1 MDDTRLPLLRGTTL
15 TLTHIV
21 ETPLTTILFASHNLA
36 DNNTTRNQ
44 HTTQTSHSTTSPTM
58 STPKKVLIVV
68 SDAHSFPLYNTGS
81 EGKTISQDS
90 GYFLM
95 ELAKPLQKIL
105 DAGHEV
111 TFASPEGKEPQPDPL
126 STSLL
131 AFVGNFYERQRETA
145 LIERMK
151 RENGF
156 SSPRKFSSISD
167 DELASYAGVFI
178 PGGHAP
184 LSDLGDNAD
193 LGRLLSH
200 FHENQK
206 PTAAI
211 CHGPWAFLST
221 KYGPKGEFAY
231 KGYKLTAW
239 SDAEERMME
248 TMLRGEIEKV
258 EGTLREHGADMQQ
271 GVAKSMGSI
280 TVDREVATG
289 DNPMAANALGDKFL
303 EMLAVK

>member
-1 MDDTRLPLLRGTTL
+1 MP
-15 TLTHIV
+15 
-21 ETPLTTILFASHNLA
+21 
-36 DNNTTRNQ
+36 
-44 HTTQTSHSTTSPTM
+44 ST
-58 STPKKVLIVV
+58 KKILIVV

-81 EGKTISQDS
+81 EGETLSQDS

-105 DAGHEV
+105 DAGYEV
-111 TFASPEGKEPQPDPL
+111 TFASPEGKEPKPDPL

-131 AFVGNFYERQRETA
+131 AFAGNVYERQRETD

-156 SSPRKFSSISD
+156 SSPRKFADISD
-167 DELASYAGVFI
+167 DELQSSAGVFI

-193 LGRLLSH
+193 LGRVLSH
-200 FHENQK
+200 FHEKQK

-221 KYGPKGEFAY
+221 KYGPRKEFAY

-239 SDAEERMME
+239 SDAEEKLME
-248 TMLRGEIEKV
+248 TMLRGEIDKV
-258 EGTLREHGADMQQ
+258 EATLRDHGADMQQ
-271 GVAKSMGSI
+271 GVAKSLGSI
-280 TVDREVATG
+280 TVDREVVTG
-289 DNPMAANALGDKFL
+289 DNPMAADALGDRFL
-303 EMLAVK
+303 EMLAAK